1 MFGETEDTLFAFG
14 RQEIRYKYVNET
26 LGIMDNDTITKN
38 TSIARI
44 NALEGKWEWGFA
56 FGNQSY
62 NRFIEM
68 VQVDVQY
75 LTNTSGPDLIHGL
88 VFIYGNK
95 NYGRILV
102 RDY

>member
-1 MFGETEDTLFAFG
+1 MFAFG